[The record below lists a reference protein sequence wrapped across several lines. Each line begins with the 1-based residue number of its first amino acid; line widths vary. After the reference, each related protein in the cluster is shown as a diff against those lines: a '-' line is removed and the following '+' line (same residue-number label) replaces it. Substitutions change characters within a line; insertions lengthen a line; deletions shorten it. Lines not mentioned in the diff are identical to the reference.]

1 MDGKFFMP
9 LIKKPFIRRTGFRD
23 AKLIVIASEGQ
34 KTEKKYFND
43 LKDTYVRSSLHVEVL
58 ERSVSASSPSHVLA
72 HLNKFKTKYKLGR
85 DDELWMVIDV
95 DRWKAQNLS
104 DVAGKCRDKGFWIA
118 VSNPCFELWMLL
130 HLDEFDLYDYE
141 QKNRLFHNSQN
152 FIEREIR
159 RILGSFNK
167 SNPDTSKFLPHIE
180 NAVIRAKKLDINP
193 NSRWPNSLG
202 TRVYLLVEKILY

>member
-1 MDGKFFMP
+1 MDGY
-9 LIKKPFIRRTGFRD
+9 RW
-23 AKLIVIASEGQ
+23 
-34 KTEKKYFND
+34 TE
-43 LKDTYVRSSLHVEVL
+43 
-58 ERSVSASSPSHVLA
+58 
-72 HLNKFKTKYKLGR
+72 
-85 DDELWMVIDV
+85 
-95 DRWKAQNLS
+95 QNLS

-202 TRVYLLVEKILY
+202 TRVYLLVEKILC

>member
-1 MDGKFFMP
+1 MP
-9 LIKKPFIRRTGFRD
+9 IIKKEFIRRTGLRD

-34 KTEKKYFND
+34 RTEPKYFTD
-43 LKDTYVRSSLHVEVL
+43 LKNKFLRSSLHVEIL
-58 ERSVSASSPSHVLA
+58 DRFVSASSPSHVLA

-95 DRWKAQNLS
+95 DRWREEKLS
-104 DVAGKCRDKGFWIA
+104 DVAGKCRDKGFLIA
-118 VSNPCFELWMLL
+118 VSNPCFELWLLL
-130 HLDEFDLYDYE
+130 HLDEFDHYNEE
-141 QKNRLFHNSQN
+141 QKNRLFQNSQR

-159 RILGSFNK
+159 QILGSFNK
-167 SNPDTSKFLPHIE
+167 SNLDTSKFLPYVE
-180 NAVIRAKKLDINP
+180 NAVIRARILDINP